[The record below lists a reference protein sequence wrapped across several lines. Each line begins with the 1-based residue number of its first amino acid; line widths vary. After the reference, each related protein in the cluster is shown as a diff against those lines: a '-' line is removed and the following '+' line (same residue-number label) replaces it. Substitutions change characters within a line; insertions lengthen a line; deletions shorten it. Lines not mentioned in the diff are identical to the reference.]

1 MKLLRRVMFAFLVLF
16 LTTSLVSADDD
27 PPGRVAR
34 LQYMTGSVSIQPRG
48 TEDWVAGS
56 VNRPLTT
63 SDNIWADK
71 DSRAELNVGTGVLRV
86 NGETSLSLTNISD
99 NTVQVQLHQGTLNL
113 RVRKLY
119 RGEIYEV
126 DTPNIAFTVQKSG
139 EYRFDVGASGDVT
152 LVTVRKG
159 EGDATGDGPA
169 VRVRSNQRARF
180 SGGTSLAH
188 ETYEAPGLDGFDD
201 WCRVR
206 DRREGSYYSARYVS
220 PGVIGYED
228 LDAYGSWRVV
238 PTYGAV
244 WVPALVG
251 RGWAPYR
258 YGHWVWVSPWGWTWV
273 DDAPWGFAPFHYGRW
288 VYAGYWA
295 WSPGPVYVRPIYAPA
310 LVAWFGGP
318 RFGVGLSFGNGYGW
332 CPLGYGEPFVPW
344 YRGSRHYFRNVNI
357 TNTRITNITYVTNNY
372 YNHGG
377 GPRRET
383 PRLANLQAPGGVTAV
398 PQHAIV
404 NSLPVARE
412 AVPLSAKEAR
422 SLASDRLGAKMDI
435 PATRASMLGANA
447 GRPTAT
453 PPEKTFARPVV
464 SRITPPAS
472 PVRMPKEVAELDKAD
487 RPMAAPKMEKSAP
500 VAAPA
505 SGRNIPRPPLRE
517 VREDNPKMNGAAMAT
532 RSVAKPPTTGAAPEA
547 RESHSGAMHSVPRP
561 PENNRSAGDRPT
573 GDRATGTPNSRISR
587 SDNTETADRGPSATP
602 ATRPVPRPPASE
614 SRRDTSGDSDRAPSA
629 SPAMR
634 SVPQAAAND
643 NRPKSSEG
651 DSNRGSRPSDNSA
664 RSASSDVPR
673 PSGPVAPSQSDQAGP
688 RSAPRESSPSQ
699 GGGSPRS
706 YGGPSQSSA
715 PPSSAPPRES
725 SPSQSGGSPRSNGGP
740 SQSSAP
746 PPSASAPSHGAS
758 QGGSAPSSRGSSS
771 PSGAP
776 APKGGKDK

>member
-34 LQYMTGSVSIQPRG
+34 LQYIAGSVSIQPRG

-169 VRVRSNQRARF
+169 VRVRAHERARF

-188 ETYEAPGLDGFDD
+188 EIYEAPALDGFDD

-206 DRREGSYYSARYVS
+206 DRREGGYYSARYVS

-228 LDAYGSWRVV
+228 LDEYGSWRVV

-295 WSPGPVYVRPIYAPA
+295 WVPGPVYVRPIYAPA

-318 RFGVGLSFGNGYGW
+318 RFGVGLSFGNSYGW

-372 YNHGG
+372 YNNGG

-383 PRLANLQAPGGVTAV
+383 PRLANLKAPGAVTAV
-398 PQHAIV
+398 PQHTIV

-422 SLASDRLGAKMDI
+422 TLANDRLGSKMDI

-453 PPEKTFARPVV
+453 PPEKSFARPVV
-464 SRITPPAS
+464 SRIAPPAS
-472 PVRMPKEVAELDKAD
+472 PVRMQKEEVAELDKAD
-487 RPMAAPKMEKSAP
+487 RPMAAPKLEKSAP
-500 VAAPA
+500 VAAPM
-505 SGRNIPRPPLRE
+505 SGRNVPRPPLRE
-517 VREDNPKMNGAAMAT
+517 VKEDNPKMNGAAMAT
-532 RSVAKPPTTGAAPEA
+532 RSVPKPPTASAAPEV
-547 RESHSGAMHSVPRP
+547 RESHSGATHSVPRP
-561 PENNRSAGDRPT
+561 PENNRSVWDRPT
-573 GDRATGTPNSRISR
+573 GTPTSIISH
-587 SDNTETADRGPSATP
+587 SDAADAAERGPSASP
-602 ATRPVPRPPASE
+602 AMRPVPRPPASDNH
-614 SRRDTSGDSDRAPSA
+614 RDNSGDSDRAPSG
-629 SPAMR
+629 SQGTRPA
-634 SVPQAAAND
+634 PHAPAND
-643 NRPKSSEG
+643 NHSMSSDG
-651 DSNRGSRPSDNSA
+651 DQNRGSRPSDISV
-664 RSASSDVPR
+664 RGASSDVPR
-673 PSGPVAPSQSDQAGP
+673 PSGPVAPSHSDQTGP
-688 RSAPRESSPSQ
+688 RSAPRESAPSQ

-715 PPSSAPPRES
+715 PPA
-725 SPSQSGGSPRSNGGP
+725 
-740 SQSSAP
+740 
-746 PPSASAPSHGAS
+746 SASAPSHGAS
-758 QGGSAPSSRGSSS
+758 QGGSAPSSRGSAA
-771 PSGAP
+771 PSAAP
-776 APKGGKDK
+776 APKGSKDR

>member
-34 LQYMTGSVSIQPRG
+34 LQYIAGSVSIQPRG

-169 VRVRSNQRARF
+169 VRVRAHERARF

-188 ETYEAPGLDGFDD
+188 EIYEAPALDGFDD

-206 DRREGSYYSARYVS
+206 DRREGGYYSARYVS

-228 LDAYGSWRVV
+228 LDEYGSWRVV

-295 WSPGPVYVRPIYAPA
+295 WVPGPVYVRPIYAPA

-318 RFGVGLSFGNGYGW
+318 RFGVGLSFGNSYGW

-344 YRGSRHYFRNVNI
+344 YRGSRHYFRNVNV

-372 YNHGG
+372 YNNGG

-383 PRLANLQAPGGVTAV
+383 PRLANLKAPGAVTAV
-398 PQHAIV
+398 PQHTIE

-422 SLASDRLGAKMDI
+422 TLANDRLGSKMDI

-453 PPEKTFARPVV
+453 PPEKSFAGPVV
-464 SRITPPAS
+464 SRIAPPAS
-472 PVRMPKEVAELDKAD
+472 PVRMQKEEVAELDKAD
-487 RPMAAPKMEKSAP
+487 RPMAAPKLEKSAP
-500 VAAPA
+500 VAAPI
-505 SGRNIPRPPLRE
+505 SGRNAPRPPLRE
-517 VREDNPKMNGAAMAT
+517 VKEDNPKMNGAAMAT
-532 RSVAKPPTTGAAPEA
+532 RSVPKPPTASAAPEV
-547 RESHSGAMHSVPRP
+547 RESHSGATHSVPRP

-573 GDRATGTPNSRISR
+573 GTPTSRISH
-587 SDNTETADRGPSATP
+587 ADAADAAERGPSASP
-602 ATRPVPRPPASE
+602 AMRPVPRPPASDNH
-614 SRRDTSGDSDRAPSA
+614 RDNSGDSDRAPSGSQA
-629 SPAMR
+629 TR
-634 SVPQAAAND
+634 SAPHAPAND
-643 NRPKSSEG
+643 NHSMSSDG
-651 DSNRGSRPSDNSA
+651 DQNRGSRPSDISV
-664 RSASSDVPR
+664 RGASSDVPR
-673 PSGPVAPSQSDQAGP
+673 PSGPVAPSHSDQTGP
-688 RSAPRESSPSQ
+688 RSAPRESAPSQ

-715 PPSSAPPRES
+715 PPA
-725 SPSQSGGSPRSNGGP
+725 
-740 SQSSAP
+740 
-746 PPSASAPSHGAS
+746 SASAPSHGAS
-758 QGGSAPSSRGSSS
+758 QGGSAPSSRGSAA
-771 PSGAP
+771 PSAPP
-776 APKGGKDK
+776 APKGGKDR

>member
-1 MKLLRRVMFAFLVLF
+1 MKLLRRVMFACLVLF
-16 LTTSLVSADDD
+16 LTTTLVSADDD

-34 LQYMTGSVSIQPRG
+34 LQYIAGSVSIQPRG

-169 VRVRSNQRARF
+169 VRVRAHERARF

-188 ETYEAPGLDGFDD
+188 EIYEAPALDGFDD

-206 DRREGSYYSARYVS
+206 DRREGGYYSARYVS

-228 LDAYGSWRVV
+228 LDEYGSWRVV

-295 WSPGPVYVRPIYAPA
+295 WVPGPVYVRPIYAPA

-318 RFGVGLSFGNGYGW
+318 RFGFGLSFGNGYGW

-372 YNHGG
+372 YNDGG
-377 GPRRET
+377 GPRREMH
-383 PRLANLQAPGGVTAV
+383 RLANLKVPGAVTAV
-398 PQHAIV
+398 PQHTIV

-422 SLASDRLGAKMDI
+422 TLANDRLGSKMDI

-453 PPEKTFARPVV
+453 PPEKIFARPVV
-464 SRITPPAS
+464 SKIAPPAS
-472 PVRMPKEVAELDKAD
+472 PVRMRKEEVAELDKAD
-487 RPMAAPKMEKSAP
+487 RPMAATKMEKSTP

-505 SGRNIPRPPLRE
+505 SGRNIPRPGLRE

-532 RSVAKPPTTGAAPEA
+532 RGVPKPPTAGAAPEV

-561 PENNRSAGDRPT
+561 PENNRSAVDRPT
-573 GDRATGTPNSRISR
+573 GTPTSRISH
-587 SDNTETADRGPSATP
+587 SDATDAADRGPSASSGM
-602 ATRPVPRPPASE
+602 RPVPRPPASDNH
-614 SRRDTSGDSDRAPSA
+614 RDNSGDSDQAPSA

-634 SVPQAAAND
+634 RVPPASAND
-643 NRPKSSEG
+643 NHSMSSDG
-651 DSNRGSRPSDNSA
+651 DQNRGSRPSDISVHG
-664 RSASSDVPR
+664 ASPDVPR
-673 PSGPVAPSQSDQAGP
+673 PSGPVAPSHSDQAGP
-688 RSAPRESSPSQ
+688 RSSPRESAPPQS

-715 PPSSAPPRES
+715 PP
-725 SPSQSGGSPRSNGGP
+725 
-740 SQSSAP
+740 
-746 PPSASAPSHGAS
+746 PSASAPSRGAS
-758 QGGSAPSSRGSSS
+758 QGSPAPSSRGSSS
-771 PSGAP
+771 PSAAP

>member
-1 MKLLRRVMFAFLVLF
+1 MKLLRRVMFASVLLF
-16 LTTSLVSADDD
+16 LTATLASADDD

-34 LQYMTGSVSIQPRG
+34 LQYMAGSVSIQPRG
-48 TEDWVAGS
+48 TEDWVEGS

-63 SDNIWADK
+63 SDNIWSDK

-139 EYRFDVGASGDVT
+139 EYRFDVGANGDVT

-188 ETYEAPGLDGFDD
+188 EIYDAPGLDGFDD

-206 DRREGSYYSARYVS
+206 DRREGGYYSARYVS

-228 LDAYGSWRVV
+228 LDEYGSWRVV

-273 DDAPWGFAPFHYGRW
+273 DDAAWGFAPFHYGRW

-318 RFGVGLSFGNGYGW
+318 RLGVGLSFGNGYGW

-344 YRGSRHYFRNVNI
+344 YRGSRNYFRNVNV

-372 YNHGG
+372 YNNNGG
-377 GPRRET
+377 GPRRER
-383 PRLANLQAPGGVTAV
+383 PYPLANLKAPGAVTAV

-412 AVPLSAKEAR
+412 AVPLSPKEAR
-422 SLASDRLGAKMDI
+422 TLANDRLGSKMDI

-447 GRPTAT
+447 GRPKAT
-453 PPEKTFARPVV
+453 PPEKSFARPVV
-464 SRITPPAS
+464 SKITPPAS
-472 PVRMPKEVAELDKAD
+472 PARMPKEVAELDKAD
-487 RPMAAPKMEKSAP
+487 RPMAAPKLEK
-500 VAAPA
+500 AAPA
-505 SGRNIPRPPLRE
+505 ATPNSGRNIPRPPLKE
-517 VREDNPKMNGAAMAT
+517 VREDNPRMNGAAMAT
-532 RSVAKPPTTGAAPEA
+532 RSVPKPPVAGAAPEV

-561 PENNRSAGDRPT
+561 PDNNRSATDRPT
-573 GDRATGTPNSRISR
+573 GTPTSRMSH
-587 SDNTETADRGPSATP
+587 SDTPDNAKGAPSASP
-602 ATRPVPRPPASE
+602 AMRPVPRPPAS
-614 SRRDTSGDSDRAPSA
+614 DNHQDNSGDSDRAPSA

-634 SVPQAAAND
+634 PVPHAPAND
-643 NRPKSSEG
+643 NHPMSSDG
-651 DSNRGSRPSDNSA
+651 DQRRGPRPSDISVHTVNP
-664 RSASSDVPR
+664 DVPR
-673 PSGPVAPSQSDQAGP
+673 PSGPVAPSRSDQATP
-688 RSAPRESSPSQ
+688 RSSPRES
-699 GGGSPRS
+699 
-706 YGGPSQSSA
+706 A
-715 PPSSAPPRES
+715 PP
-725 SPSQSGGSPRSNGGP
+725 QSGGSPRSSGGP

-758 QGGSAPSSRGSSS
+758 QGGSTPASHGSAAPS
-771 PSGAP
+771 A

>member
-16 LTTSLVSADDD
+16 LTTTLVSADDD

-34 LQYMTGSVSIQPRG
+34 LQYIAGSVSIQPRG

-139 EYRFDVGASGDVT
+139 EYRFDVGSSGEVT

-169 VRVRSNQRARF
+169 VRVRSNERARF
-180 SGGTSLAH
+180 SSGTSLAH
-188 ETYEAPGLDGFDD
+188 EIYEAPGLDGFDD

-206 DRREGSYYSARYVS
+206 DRREGGYYSARYVS

-228 LDAYGSWRVV
+228 LDEYGSWRVV

-244 WVPALVG
+244 WVPASIG
-251 RGWAPYR
+251 PGWAPYR
-258 YGHWVWVSPWGWTWV
+258 YGHWVWISPWGWTWV
-273 DDAPWGFAPFHYGRW
+273 DDAAWGFAPFHYGRW

-310 LVAWFGGP
+310 LVAWFGGA
-318 RFGVGLSFGNGYGW
+318 RWGVGLSFGNGYGW

-344 YRGSRHYFRNVNI
+344 YRGSRNYFRNVNV
-357 TNTRITNITYVTNNY
+357 TNTRITNITNITNNY
-372 YNHGG
+372 YDTNYHKGG

-383 PRLANLQAPGGVTAV
+383 PYPLANLKAPGAVTAV
-398 PQHAIV
+398 PQHTIV

-412 AVPLSAKEAR
+412 AVPLSEKDAR
-422 SLASDRLGAKMDI
+422 RLADDRLGSKVDI
-435 PATRASMLGANA
+435 RATRASMLGANA
-447 GRPTAT
+447 GRPTVT
-453 PPEKTFARPVV
+453 PPERTFTRPVV
-464 SRITPPAS
+464 SKIAPPPS
-472 PVRMPKEVAELDKAD
+472 SVRMPKEEVAELDKAD
-487 RPMAAPKMEKSAP
+487 RPMAAPKLEKSAP

-505 SGRNIPRPPLRE
+505 SGRYIPRPPSRE
-517 VREDNPKMNGAAMAT
+517 DRGDNPKTTGAAMAT
-532 RSVAKPPTTGAAPEA
+532 RGVPKPPSATGAPET

-561 PENNRSAGDRPT
+561 AENSRSTGEGRIGMPT
-573 GDRATGTPNSRISR
+573 SRISR
-587 SDNTETADRGPSATP
+587 TDTPDAAERGPSAAP
-602 ATRPVPRPPASE
+602 AMRTVPRPPTSE
-614 SRRDTSGDSDRAPSA
+614 NRRDISGDSERGPSA
-629 SPAMR
+629 SPAMQ
-634 SVPQAAAND
+634 SVPRAPAND
-643 NRPKSSEG
+643 NQTISPNT
-651 DSNRGSRPSDNSA
+651 DMNRGSRPSGVSVHGGSA
-664 RSASSDVPR
+664 DFPR
-673 PSGPVAPSQSDQAGP
+673 PSGPVAPSHSDQAGP
-688 RSAPRESSPSQ
+688 RSAQRES
-699 GGGSPRS
+699 
-706 YGGPSQSSA
+706 A
-715 PPSSAPPRES
+715 
-725 SPSQSGGSPRSNGGP
+725 PSQSGGSPRSDSGP

-746 PPSASAPSHGAS
+746 PPSAAPSRGAS
-758 QGGSAPSSRGSSS
+758 QGGAAPSSHGSAS
-771 PSGAP
+771 PHGAP
-776 APKGGKDK
+776 APKGGHDK